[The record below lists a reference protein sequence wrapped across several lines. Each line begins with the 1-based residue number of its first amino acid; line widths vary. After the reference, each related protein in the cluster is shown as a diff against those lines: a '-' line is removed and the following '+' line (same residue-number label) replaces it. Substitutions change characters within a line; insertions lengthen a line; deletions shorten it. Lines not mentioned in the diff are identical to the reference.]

1 MNQNATKYSKNHHSN
16 AEIRKV
22 YSKSFF
28 SIFIRDIFPE
38 IASLHSTL
46 LRYFHY
52 IFITFGMVV
61 TYRINIDI
69 MPGMYYIEC
78 FSEKY

>member
-1 MNQNATKYSKNHHSN
+1 MPRNTVKIIIQMQRLEKYILNH
-16 AEIRKV
+16 
-22 YSKSFF
+22 FF

>member
-1 MNQNATKYSKNHHSN
+1 MPRNTVKIIIQMQRL
-16 AEIRKV
+16 EKV

-28 SIFIRDIFPE
+28 FFIRDIFPE

-69 MPGMYYIEC
+69 MPGVYYIE
-78 FSEKY
+78 FLY